1 MAAIRSTSKL
11 AAARAG
17 IRVVSSEKTTLP
29 QDNSLREADSRN
41 GAKPVRSRGPR
52 PASDAAAPPV
62 ILWDDPV
69 GTEADADPKL

>member
-1 MAAIRSTSKL
+1 MAAIRSMAKL

-29 QDNSLREADSRN
+29 QDHSLREGDSRD
-41 GAKPVRSRGPR
+41 GARPGRARGPR
-52 PASDAAAPPV
+52 PASDAAAQPV

-69 GTEADADPKL
+69 GTEAEADPKL